1 MQRPA
6 HHHPGNGF
14 DPATPSTNAVF
25 PIERGVLAE
34 SDPATSERGEDVG
47 DDTIGVSDPG
57 LSNKTEMSR
66 TAGQPDKW
74 PQRPDV
80 PVEKSKTVGGGEML
94 LGGVP
99 D

>member
-14 DPATPSTNAVF
+14 DPATPSTNAAF
-25 PIERGVLAE
+25 PIERGVLSE
-34 SDPATSERGEDVG
+34 SDPATNEREDVS
-47 DDTIGVSDPG
+47 DDTAGVSDPS
-57 LSNKTEMSR
+57 LKSKMAMSR
-66 TAGQPDKW
+66 TAGQPDQW

-80 PVEKSKTVGGGEML
+80 SVVKSKTEGGGPNL
-94 LGGVP
+94 FGALP